1 MGRDSGMQRFD
12 AGFLQRIKDSV
23 NITDIIGSY
32 IPLKKKGNRYWACCP
47 FHHEKTPSF
56 SVSPE
61 KGFYYCFGCHES
73 GDVISFIMKMENL
86 SFADTV
92 ERLAEAAHIDMPQE
106 EMTPEERKLQAERE
120 EMYRVAG
127 MAGEYFHN
135 CLVKTHMGHPG
146 LEYMKKRRLSDQT
159 IDHFKLGFAPG
170 EWDRL
175 SRDFTKR
182 GVRRETLLSVGLITR
197 NGEKCYDTFRGRC
210 MFPIMDSK
218 GRIVAFGGRA
228 LDDESKPKYLN
239 SPETGIFN
247 KRRLLFAMYQAIP
260 EIRKRKQ
267 AIMVEGYMDAI
278 SLHAGGIVNA
288 VASLGTAFTA
298 EQARLLKRYA
308 DEVVFCYDMDAAGQN
323 ATKRAVEIA
332 RGAGLKIRIA
342 QLGEGK
348 DPDEFIKLRGREAFE
363 EAIQAAVPIME
374 YLTASA
380 LKQYDITSLEG
391 KQQVLHELLPVL
403 IAQDDPLLIDSHI
416 RRMSRVLRLDEG
428 LIRSEAVRYA
438 ASRHSNVYISVKSQ
452 DTGGRMSSTES
463 EKTVQLEGGV
473 LRSCMERHRFPDGW
487 DQLKEYHFVVPFHQ
501 HLYDIL
507 TEIGT
512 RGEEL
517 SQTAVE
523 ARLEQGEI
531 SQLAAL
537 LMKEEHTP
545 VSPLEAYIKPLRLE
559 VLRQEYREHSAR
571 ADRLSQED
579 PDGYQQEMIRCI
591 RINQQIRTLTGKN

>member
-1 MGRDSGMQRFD
+1 M
-12 AGFLQRIKDSV
+12 
-23 NITDIIGSY
+23 
-32 IPLKKKGNRYWACCP
+32 
-47 FHHEKTPSF
+47 
-56 SVSPE
+56 
-61 KGFYYCFGCHES
+61 
-73 GDVISFIMKMENL
+73 
-86 SFADTV
+86 
-92 ERLAEAAHIDMPQE
+92 
-106 EMTPEERKLQAERE
+106 
-120 EMYRVAG
+120 
-127 MAGEYFHN
+127 
-135 CLVKTHMGHPG
+135 
-146 LEYMKKRRLSDQT
+146 
-159 IDHFKLGFAPG
+159 
-170 EWDRL
+170 
-175 SRDFTKR
+175 
-182 GVRRETLLSVGLITR
+182 
-197 NGEKCYDTFRGRC
+197 
-210 MFPIMDSK
+210 
-218 GRIVAFGGRA
+218 
-228 LDDESKPKYLN
+228 
-239 SPETGIFN
+239 
-247 KRRLLFAMYQAIP
+247 
-260 EIRKRKQ
+260 
-267 AIMVEGYMDAI
+267 
-278 SLHAGGIVNA
+278 
-288 VASLGTAFTA
+288 
-298 EQARLLKRYA
+298 
-308 DEVVFCYDMDAAGQN
+308 
-323 ATKRAVEIA
+323 EIA